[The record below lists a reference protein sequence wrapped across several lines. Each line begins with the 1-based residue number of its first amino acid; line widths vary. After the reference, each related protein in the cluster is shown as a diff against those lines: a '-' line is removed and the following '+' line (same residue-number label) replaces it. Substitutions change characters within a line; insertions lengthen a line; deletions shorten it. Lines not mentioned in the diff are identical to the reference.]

1 MRMTTVMVAMIC
13 LASQMI
19 SVASQPGTSGQVAN
33 NDAFDLI
40 IRHGTVIDGTGV
52 APAKAD
58 VAIAGRHI
66 VRIGDLSG
74 MAARREINATGL
86 YVAPGFINLHSHASP
101 AALAT
106 AENMLTQGV
115 TTELINADGGG
126 GTDIG
131 EQLAQVASGGLA
143 LNIGAYIG
151 FNSAWSSVVGEVD
164 RRPAAEDIA
173 RMREILTAN
182 LERGAWGVSAGLDYK
197 PAYYATTEEV
207 VEVVK
212 AAQPYRTNFTNHDRI
227 TPETKYSSRAGI
239 AETIGIGARAGLLPV
254 ITHMK
259 VQGHEQGT
267 ASTLL
272 ALMRDATNRG
282 NYTAAD
288 VYPYVAGQTGLG
300 ALLVPGW
307 AQDGGREQ
315 MLERF
320 KDASTRSRIVT
331 AVEEAMTARFGGP
344 AGVFLPATRREL
356 VDVMK
361 EFGVGPG
368 EAVLRLLET
377 ENQAAILRFGVEPDV
392 VKILQHPT
400 SSIACDCGASLP
412 PRGSHPRNYGTYPR
426 VLGRYV
432 RESKALTWQEA
443 VRKMTLLPAVTV
455 GMVDRGAIAV
465 GMVAD
470 VTIFDPATVID
481 RATYEE
487 PTLLSEGIRYVLVN
501 GVSAVQDGKVTGER
515 GGQVLRRSKNMASR
529 PMPSFGQHV
538 VSANGTIERADD
550 GTPVTVTMD
559 VATRE
564 GARRATGVLR
574 IAKGLDVVLTAREF
588 GMVQTAPGWG
598 TLTAVGRTPAGVAHA
613 VHVVVEQSDPWR
625 EGRVPSVM
633 VAVEGLLEARGRADV
648 RIR

>member
-1 MRMTTVMVAMIC
+1 
-13 LASQMI
+13 MI

-344 AGVFLPATRREL
+344 AGVFLPATRRA
-356 VDVMK
+356 
-361 EFGVGPG
+361 G
-368 EAVLRLLET
+368 
-377 ENQAAILRFGVEPDV
+377 
-392 VKILQHPT
+392 
-400 SSIACDCGASLP
+400 
-412 PRGSHPRNYGTYPR
+412 
-426 VLGRYV
+426 GR
-432 RESKALTWQEA
+432 
-443 VRKMTLLPAVTV
+443 
-455 GMVDRGAIAV
+455 D
-465 GMVAD
+465 
-470 VTIFDPATVID
+470 
-481 RATYEE
+481 
-487 PTLLSEGIRYVLVN
+487 EGIRRRPRRSRPQTARN
-501 GVSAVQDGKVTGER
+501 RKSGCHPS
-515 GGQVLRRSKNMASR
+515 LRRGTGR
-529 PMPSFGQHV
+529 RQDPSAPDQFHCL
-538 VSANGTIERADD
+538 RLRR
-550 GTPVTVTMD
+550 
-559 VATRE
+559 VA
-564 GARRATGVLR
+564 AATG
-574 IAKGLDVVLTAREF
+574 
-588 GMVQTAPGWG
+588 QS
-598 TLTAVGRTPAGVAHA
+598 PA
-613 VHVVVEQSDPWR
+613 
-625 EGRVPSVM
+625 
-633 VAVEGLLEARGRADV
+633 
-648 RIR
+648 